1 MKTITIILINK
12 IIVKYIMESV
22 SNEEFT
28 EFKTNIKKYIT
39 YDDDI
44 KKINEL
50 LKKKKKE
57 KSDISSKILSF
68 MENYNIEDLSTG
80 NGKLKRSVSLTKK
93 PISKHI
99 IKNKLSQYF
108 NDDVKAEHATTFILE
123 NRETQERVRL
133 KRFNKK
139 L

>member
-1 MKTITIILINK
+1 MKTIQIILIKK

-22 SNEEFT
+22 SAEEFT
-28 EFKTNIKKYIT
+28 EFKTNIKKNIT

-57 KSDISSKILSF
+57 KSDISSKILHF
-68 MENYNIEDLSTG
+68 MDNYNIQDLSTG

-93 PISKHI
+93 PITKNI
-99 IKNKLSQYF
+99 IKTKLSQYF
-108 NDDVKAEHATTFILE
+108 KDDIKAEQATTFILD

-133 KRFNKK
+133 KRIDKNK
-139 L
+139 